1 MAKAPTK
8 ASSKKDSSAT
18 KVTRIK
24 ASESTE
30 AAAAKKP
37 ASKAAKAPKKAVKVK
52 PAIAAKAT
60 STPEPT
66 KRRRNP
72 FAAIGRYFKGS
83 WHELMQV
90 RWPDRKSTWSMTGA
104 LIAFT
109 IFFVIIILLADF
121 GFSKLFNLILGSN

>member
-8 ASSKKDSSAT
+8 KDSGAS

-24 ASESTE
+24 ASDASTKT
-30 AAAAKKP
+30 AKPATKKVAVAKKT
-37 ASKAAKAPKKAVKVK
+37 VKVK
-52 PAIAAKAT
+52 PAIDSTRAANAAMDEAHETRGKF
-60 STPEPT
+60 
-66 KRRRNP
+66 NP
-72 FAAIGRYFKGS
+72 LRPILRYFKGS
-83 WHELMQV
+83 WYELMQV

-109 IFFVIIILLADF
+109 LFFVVIILFADY

>member
-8 ASSKKDSSAT
+8 KDSGAA

-24 ASESTE
+24 ANDT
-30 AAAAKKP
+30 AAKVEKP
-37 ASKAAKAPKKAVKVK
+37 ASAATKATKKVVKAK
-52 PAIAAKAT
+52 PAIDSKRIEDAAKQ
-60 STPEPT
+60 E
-66 KRRRNP
+66 KREQRSKFNP
-72 FAAIGRYFKGS
+72 FSPMMRYFKGS
-83 WHELMQV
+83 WYELMQV

-109 IFFVIIILLADF
+109 IFFIIIILVADY

>member
-8 ASSKKDSSAT
+8 KDSGAA

-24 ASESTE
+24 ATDAKTE
-30 AAAAKKP
+30 AKTP
-37 ASKAAKAPKKAVKVK
+37 AKATKATVKKTVKVK
-52 PAIAAKAT
+52 PAIDSTRTKAAETDKPA
-60 STPEPT
+60 
-66 KRRRNP
+66 KRGVNP
-72 FAAIGRYFKGS
+72 LRPIARYFKGS

-109 IFFVIIILLADF
+109 IFFVLIILTADF

>member
-8 ASSKKDSSAT
+8 KDSGSS

-24 ASESTE
+24 ATDSNT
-30 AAAAKKP
+30 
-37 ASKAAKAPKKAVKVK
+37 KAPKPAATKVAKTTKSTKVK
-52 PAIAAKAT
+52 PAIDSKRAEDTAKA
-60 STPEPT
+60 EVRE
-66 KRRRNP
+66 KRGKFNP
-72 FAAIGRYFKGS
+72 LRPIVRYFKGS
-83 WHELMQV
+83 WYELMQV

-109 IFFVIIILLADF
+109 LFFVVIILFADY